1 MSLSFDD
8 ARRQLRLMTQAIR
21 DAEAD
26 YRRAVEDAADA
37 EAIYRRQL
45 GERFRALRQVGEA
58 VGSADIV
65 AREQTVVQ
73 SRERDATAGRVKL
86 AQEVLENRR
95 GDRYALLGLM
105 RWAAQR
111 ERPRDERT
119 PGEEWP

>member
-37 EAIYRRQL
+37 EAIYRREL
-45 GERFRALRQVGEA
+45 GERFRALRQAGEA

-65 AREQTVVQ
+65 AREQTVV
-73 SRERDATAGRVKL
+73 ERSGRD
-86 AQEVLENRR
+86 R
-95 GDRYALLGLM
+95 GDGRL
-105 RWAAQR
+105 
-111 ERPRDERT
+111 
-119 PGEEWP
+119 